1 MAELIQLILTESSRW
16 MNLNFKVTQTISV
29 HKRMKMTS
37 CIKLW
42 HKTNSSNEYDKMKN
56 CDDMDQ
62 IAPCEWNS
70 HHMDDIDQMEWY
82 HHMNED

>member
-1 MAELIQLILTESSRW
+1 
-16 MNLNFKVTQTISV
+16 
-29 HKRMKMTS
+29 MKMTS

-70 HHMDDIDQMEWY
+70 QHGWYWPNGMIPSYEW
-82 HHMNED
+82 D